1 MLGQN
6 ILGELVGA
14 GYSVTAVQRS
24 ALDKKVPGSVRSVQV
39 DLTDKEQLISAFKGQ
54 VAVVFKERHRRA
66 IIH

>member
-14 GYSVTAVQRS
+14 GYSVTVVQRS
-24 ALDKKVPGSVRSVQV
+24 ASDKKVPGSVRSVQV
-39 DLTDKEQLISAFKGQ
+39 DLTDKEQPISAFKGQ
-54 VAVVFKERHRRA
+54 VAVVFKERHRRT